1 MNAPQ
6 KPYSWIEQY
15 VGDRHRYRINSRLG
29 GGGMGDVF
37 LATDTLLGQQ
47 VAIKMLKDKLVEET
61 EIRQRFE
68 REALLCAA
76 IQCEHV
82 VQVKDYGITA
92 EGFPFFVME
101 YLQGQTLGQ
110 LLQRER
116 RLSVERTVRII
127 SQVCEGLFKAHSGV
141 IMSHESAKNSEKI
154 QLVHRDLKPE
164 NIFLVN
170 TSLGELVK
178 ILDFGIAKV
187 FCIDVQS
194 TSTGLFMGTFQ
205 YAAPEQI
212 ESRKDIDLRADIY
225 SLGMI
230 LYEMLCGTDPFG
242 CLDEGRGGANWLR
255 SHIAEPPR
263 SLRSQP
269 HCADLPIALESVVMK
284 CLSKSPLQRF
294 ESVAALYQALQ
305 EATDVKVEA
314 MAIMRSIAASAQ
326 TSISSSDSRPAK
338 QVAQDSDLNSR
349 NKPSSNSAQ
358 PKRSAQLDDENTSQI
373 KQKLEMVLLRYVGPI
388 AKILVKQSQI
398 NNLTSADV
406 IDSLSQHVPPSQRA
420 EFKMKAQSE
429 ISAVVHKFDPT
440 INSKS
445 KAIDAIELA
454 PSSPTTKLIP
464 INPKFVDQ
472 CQQELAEIIGPMA
485 KIVLQ
490 KALAQ
495 SPSQSQLVE
504 AIAKQIPNHAE
515 KFRQR
520 FQH

>member
-1 MNAPQ
+1 MNVPQ
-6 KPYSWIEQY
+6 KAYSWIEQY
-15 VGDRHRYRINSRLG
+15 VGDRNRYRINSRLG

-76 IQCEHV
+76 IQGEHV

-101 YLQGQTLGQ
+101 YLQGKTLGE
-110 LLQRER
+110 LLQREQ

-141 IMSHESAKNSEKI
+141 IMTHESAKNGEKI

-187 FCIDVQS
+187 LS
-194 TSTGLFMGTFQ
+194 TDLQGTNTGLFMGTFQ

-212 ESRKDIDLRADIY
+212 ESRKDLDLRADIY

-255 SHIAEPPR
+255 SHIAETPR
-263 SLRSQP
+263 SLRAQP

-284 CLSKSPLQRF
+284 CLSKSPQQRF
-294 ESVAALYQALQ
+294 ESVAELYQALQ

-314 MAIMRSIAASAQ
+314 MAIMRAISASAQ
-326 TSISSSDSRPAK
+326 TSISLSDSIPTK
-338 QVAQDSDLNSR
+338 QVTQDSDLNSR
-349 NKPSSNSAQ
+349 NKQSSKSSQ
-358 PKRSAQLDDENTSQI
+358 PTRSTQLSDQDTSQI
-373 KQKLEMVLLRYVGPI
+373 KQKLEMVLLSYVGPI
-388 AKILVKQSQI
+388 AKVLVRQAQTD
-398 NNLTSADV
+398 NLTSDDL
-406 IDSLSQHVPPSQRA
+406 IDSLSQQVPPSQKS
-420 EFKMKAQSE
+420 EFKIKAQKE
-429 ISAVVHKFDPT
+429 ISAFVHKVDTT

-445 KAIDAIELA
+445 KAIDALEVV
-454 PSSPTTKLIP
+454 PSSSTTKLSQISP
-464 INPKFVDQ
+464 QFIDQ